1 MEGDGLANFAY
12 YCLHKLRIT
21 PRQFE
26 EMDTQEKAFI
36 IASIQIRTENE
47 KKEAK
52 KAKSK
57 RRK

>member
-1 MEGDGLANFAY
+1 MANYAY

-26 EMDTQEKAFI
+26 EMDRYEKAFI
-36 IASIQIRTENE
+36 IASIDIKIENE

-57 RRK
+57 RRR